1 MERLADAL
9 PVERT
14 VTRWLV
20 SADPQEHFEQVR
32 QYIDMGFTH
41 LVFHFPGPDQERAL
55 RLYSSEILPLLRQE
69 AQSRK
74 MSGMNDSVVSP

>member
-14 VTRWLV
+14 VSRWIV
-20 SADPQEHFEQVR
+20 SDDPEEHVR
-32 QYIDMGFTH
+32 EIQAYIALGFTH

-55 RLYSSEILPLLRQE
+55 AQYSEQVLPRLREQ
-69 AQSRK
+69 AA
-74 MSGMNDSVVSP
+74 